1 MWIKNGWVF
10 QENRTFIK
18 GDIATQQDK
27 ISDTSDDGRIIDAE
41 HLYVIPGLTDIH
53 FHGCMGYDFCD
64 GTKEALDAI
73 TKYQLSRGITTICPA
88 SMTYDENH
96 LTEIFKTASGYN
108 NTKGSD
114 IVGIHMEGPFISR
127 EKKGAQNPDY
137 IQNPDMEMFARL
149 QSAAGGKIK
158 LCDIAPELPG
168 AVNFIC
174 KLSGDVAISLAHTA
188 ADYDTAMRAFS
199 AGASHVTHLYN
210 AMPPFLHRSPGVI
223 GAASDAAD
231 AYVELIGDGIHVSP
245 ATLRATLKMMGED
258 RVVLISDSLRSAGMP
273 DGEYELSGQRVYKKG
288 NRTTLADGTLAGS
301 SVDLMEVLR
310 SVVQE
315 MQIPLETAVT
325 CAAVNSAKS
334 IGIYDTY
341 GSLEKG
347 KQANVVLLDKDLN
360 IKYIIKDGVITHS
373 F

>member
-1 MWIKNGWVF
+1 M
-10 QENRTFIK
+10 
-18 GDIATQQDK
+18 
-27 ISDTSDDGRIIDAE
+27 
-41 HLYVIPGLTDIH
+41 
-53 FHGCMGYDFCD
+53 
-64 GTKEALDAI
+64 
-73 TKYQLSRGITTICPA
+73 
-88 SMTYDENH
+88 
-96 LTEIFKTASGYN
+96 
-108 NTKGSD
+108 
-114 IVGIHMEGPFISR
+114 
-127 EKKGAQNPDY
+127 
-137 IQNPDMEMFARL
+137 
-149 QSAAGGKIK
+149 
-158 LCDIAPELPG
+158 
-168 AVNFIC
+168 
-174 KLSGDVAISLAHTA
+174 
-188 ADYDTAMRAFS
+188 
-199 AGASHVTHLYN
+199 
-210 AMPPFLHRSPGVI
+210 
-223 GAASDAAD
+223 
-231 AYVELIGDGIHVSP
+231 ELIGDGIHVSP

-315 MQIPLETAVT
+315 MKIPLETAVT

>member
-96 LTEIFKTASGYN
+96 LTEIFKTASSYN

-137 IQNPDMEMFARL
+137 IQNPDMEMFAHL
-149 QSAAGGKIK
+149 QSAAGGMIK

-168 AVNFIC
+168 AMNFIC

-360 IKYIIKDGVITHS
+360 IKYIIKDGVITHL